1 MNKLKLL
8 LLLLIPIS
16 VKATCSNQELS
27 EYKLLAS
34 HINNYYEYN
43 NNFNIT
49 IYNVSNK
56 LKIINKND
64 NTEYKTQDEIGEIKI
79 NNINP
84 GTAITLGIY
93 PNNGECSDYRIRTV
107 YINTPYLNK
116 YYEEEVCKENDN
128 ILCAKW
134 TNTNSYTKEQF
145 INEVKK
151 ETKEEIIEPESE
163 PEIKKNVFLEVLGDL
178 YVPILI
184 IIIISGSIAI
194 YILDK
199 KQKFDF

>member
-16 VKATCSNQELS
+16 VKANCSNQELS
-27 EYKLLAS
+27 EYKLLAT
-34 HINNYYEYN
+34 HITNYYEYN
-43 NNFNIT
+43 TNFDIT
-49 IYNVSNK
+49 VYNVSNK
-56 LKIINKND
+56 LKILNKND
-64 NTEYKTQDEIGEIKI
+64 NTEYTTSDQIGEIKI
-79 NNINP
+79 KNINP
-84 GTAITLGIY
+84 GTSLTLGIY
-93 PNNGECSDYRIRTV
+93 PNNGECSDYRIRTI

-116 YYEEEVCKENDN
+116 YYQEEVCKNNDN
-128 ILCAKW
+128 ILCSKW

-151 ETKEEIIEPESE
+151 EKQEEIIEPEPT
-163 PEIKKNVFLEVLGDL
+163 PEIKKNVFFEILGDL
-178 YVPILI
+178 YIPMLI
-184 IIIISGSIAI
+184 VIIISGSIAI